1 MGYRYLRI
9 SSFFLDFLRNV
20 CIWCL
25 IVFGGIWVDIVL
37 LMGVKKIGSMVI
49 SNLLFCLYCFIF
61 YRILLGVGIGGLG
74 MLGGILF
81 FGRFLFF

>member
-9 SSFFLDFLRNV
+9 NSFFLDFLRNV

-81 FGRFLFF
+81 FGRF